1 MKKFFRLLTNNW
13 LLVVVLV
20 IGFITRFYRLREL
33 TTFGGDQG
41 VDYLRV
47 FEMLAARQ
55 PTLLGPVTHVGVY
68 LGPLYY
74 YMLAPFFLIFKLD
87 PIAAPVMFALF
98 GVATVGL
105 VFILAKIIF
114 RSLLAVR
121 PGDSCSNI
129 MASLAAVLYAVS
141 PVILESSRAP
151 SQPHLIPFFA
161 TMLLISAVRIIGG
174 RSSKW
179 DLVVIGITLAATI
192 QFHFLAFPLWIF
204 AATVLIKKGLSLPYG
219 KDSPYKILWLAI
231 PAAILLF
238 PWFLFE
244 LRHNF
249 FITNQI
255 IIYLKSGEVG
265 FSPVA
270 YLERVLDLTW
280 FSFDRLVGQGSQF
293 ITAAAVIVALFGILK
308 VRPRSAGSDL
318 LIPLYSV
325 INILG
330 ISLYSFPLSN
340 HYISALY
347 PVVIIMVSYGV
358 FQLIPGRL
366 KIIASII
373 LIIFAIGKNDFFRDR
388 GFTMPAGVTTK
399 TVERA
404 AAVIADDM
412 KDKNMT
418 FEIANT
424 LDGDTR
430 AYPYRYVLT
439 AVYKLKPLGVEK
451 YPEADML
458 YIVSREPAEKLLA
471 DRRWELL
478 SFPAARVD
486 KLAEVSAGIFLT
498 RFTAGTADRQELIMK
513 Q

>member
-1 MKKFFRLLTNNW
+1 MKRFLRLLENNW
-13 LLVVVLV
+13 LLVVVLGIAFV
-20 IGFITRFYRLREL
+20 TRFYRLREL

-47 FEMLAARQ
+47 FEILKSRR
-55 PTLLGPVTHVGVY
+55 PTLLGPVTHVGIY

-74 YMLAPFFLIFKLD
+74 YLLAPFFLIFKFD

-98 GVATVGL
+98 GTATVGL
-105 VFILAKIIF
+105 VYQLAKELF
-114 RSLLAVR
+114 RQKVQSL
-121 PGDSCSNI
+121 PFF
-129 MASLAAVLYAVS
+129 AAVLYAVS

-161 TMLLISAVRIIGG
+161 TLLLISAVRIIEG
-174 RSSKW
+174 RGNKL
-179 DLVVIGITLAATI
+179 DLAAIGISLAAAI

-204 AATVLIKKGLSLPYG
+204 ALSLPYG
-219 KDSPYKILWLAI
+219 KDSPYKILWLI
-231 PAAILLF
+231 VPMAILLF
-238 PWFLFE
+238 PWILFE

-255 IIYLKSGEVG
+255 FTYLKSGEVG
-265 FSPVA
+265 LSPAA
-270 YLERVLDLTW
+270 YITRVLDLIW
-280 FSFDRLVGQGSQF
+280 FSFDRLVGQGSQW
-293 ITAAAVIVALFGILK
+293 ITAGAIIAALFG
-308 VRPRSAGSDL
+308 L
-318 LIPLYSV
+318 LAPLYFA

-347 PVVIIMVSYGV
+347 PVI
-358 FQLIPGRL
+358 
-366 KIIASII
+366 
-373 LIIFAIGKNDFFRDR
+373 IIFTAYGILRILPDKLRVIAFITFITFTFGKNDFSRTN
-388 GFTMPAGVTTK
+388 GYTMPAGVTTK
-399 TVERA
+399 TIELA
-404 AAVIADDM
+404 AAVVADDM
-412 KDKNMT
+412 KDKIGT

-430 AYPYRYVLT
+430 ANPYRYVLT
-439 AVYKLKPLGVEK
+439 AVHKLRPLGVEK
-451 YPEADML
+451 YPEADRL
-458 YIVSREPAEKLLA
+458 YIVSREPPARLLA

-478 SFPAARVD
+478 SFPVAQVE
-486 KLAEVSAGIFLT
+486 KLAEVSSGIFVT

>member
-13 LLVVVLV
+13 PLVVVLV

-129 MASLAAVLYAVS
+129 MAFLAAVLYAVS

-161 TMLLISAVRIIGG
+161 TLLLISAVRIIGG

-179 DLVVIGITLAATI
+179 DLVVIGITPAATI
-192 QFHFLAFPLWIF
+192 QFHFLAFPLWVF
-204 AATVLIKKGLSLPYG
+204 AGVSLAYAKETPG
-219 KDSPYKILWLAI
+219 YKILWLAI
-231 PAAILLF
+231 PMAILLF

-249 FITNQI
+249 FITHQI
-255 IIYLKSGEVG
+255 FSYLQSGEIG

-280 FSFDRLVGQGSQF
+280 FSFDKLVGQGNQF
-293 ITAAAVIVALFGILK
+293 ITSVAVISALFGIIKIRPWL
-308 VRPRSAGSDL
+308 RPRSDL
-318 LIPLYSV
+318 LILLAAFFV
-325 INILG
+325 INVLG
-330 ISLYSFPLSN
+330 ISFYKFSLSN

-347 PVVIIMVSYGV
+347 PVVIILTAYGI
-358 FQLIPGRL
+358 FQTLPRTLGFITF
-366 KIIASII
+366 ITIVIFI
-373 LIIFAIGKNDFFRDR
+373 LGKNDFSRNH
-388 GFTMPAGVTTK
+388 GYTMPEGVTTK
-399 TVERA
+399 TVEKA
-404 AAVIADDM
+404 AAIIADDIR
-412 KDKNMT
+412 DKGGT
-418 FEIANT
+418 FEVANT

-439 AVYKLKPLGVEK
+439 SVHKLKPLGVEK
-451 YPEADML
+451 YPEADRL
-458 YIVSREPAEKLLA
+458 YIVSREPGKKLLE
-471 DRRWELL
+471 DKRWELL
-478 SFPAARVD
+478 SFPVAGVD
-486 KLAEVSAGIFLT
+486 RLAEISPGIFVT
-498 RFTAGTADRQELIMK
+498 RFIAGTADRQELIMR

>member
-1 MKKFFRLLTNNW
+1 MKKYFLRLKNNW
-13 LLVVVLV
+13 PLFVVLA
-20 IGFITRFYRLREL
+20 IAFLARFYRLREL

-47 FEMLAARQ
+47 FEMLESRR

-74 YMLAPFFLIFKLD
+74 YMLVPFFLIFRFD

-98 GVATVGL
+98 GTVTAGL
-105 VFILAKIIF
+105 VFILAKNLLRF
-114 RSLLAVR
+114 NLAAARLNLLAF
-121 PGDSCSNI
+121 
-129 MASLAAVLYAVS
+129 LTAALYAVS

-161 TMLLISAVRIIGG
+161 TLLLISAVRIIEG
-174 RSSKW
+174 RAGKW
-179 DLVVIGITLAATI
+179 DLAAIGITLSATI

-204 AATVLIKKGLSLPYG
+204 TLIIVVYKGPT
-219 KDSPYKILWLAI
+219 LAYAKVG
-231 PAAILLF
+231 PLLVPMAILLF

-249 FITNQI
+249 FISHQI
-255 IIYLKSGEVG
+255 FSYLRFGEVG

-280 FSFDRLVGQGSQF
+280 FSFDRLVGQGNQLV
-293 ITAAAVIVALFGILK
+293 TTMTIVASLSAVLGIIK

-318 LIPLYSV
+318 LILLAAFFV
-325 INILG
+325 INIFG

-347 PVVIIMVSYGV
+347 PVVIILTAYGI
-358 FQLIPGRL
+358 FQTIPR
-366 KIIASII
+366 I
-373 LIIFAIGKNDFFRDR
+373 LGFIIFITIIIFILGKNNFFRNH
-388 GFTMPAGVTTK
+388 GYTMSSGVTIETIEK
-399 TVERA
+399 A

-430 AYPYRYVLT
+430 AHPYRYVLT

-451 YPEADML
+451 YPEADRL
-458 YIVSREPAEKLLA
+458 YIVSREPGKKLLE
-471 DRRWELL
+471 DKRWELL
-478 SFPAARVD
+478 SFPVVEVG
-486 KLAEVSAGIFLT
+486 KLAEVSPGISIT

-513 Q
+513 L